1 MSKMRLKKKKSCPTA
16 LNFWLKIKD
25 LKVFD
30 TTSGLKS
37 WMKFNIKHDRTKMP
51 RASLEVFCFLKGI
64 LKHTRLSWVNGEIL
78 VPWAVLILTI
88 GDVFGM
94 WSKNHAKMR
103 WSYAKMAQNIAKT
116 CKNRETLFDKLQK
129 FGVRAGV
136 YYTIYPSPEMSIFA
150 PSPLRKRIFAGIF
163 ADPQKFCKN
172 FCAGSISIIFRILGG
187 AGFYGFKCWKS
198 DVLRYA

>member
-1 MSKMRLKKKKSCPTA
+1 M
-16 LNFWLKIKD
+16 
-25 LKVFD
+25 
-30 TTSGLKS
+30 
-37 WMKFNIKHDRTKMP
+37 
-51 RASLEVFCFLKGI
+51 
-64 LKHTRLSWVNGEIL
+64 NGEIL

-103 WSYAKMAQNIAKT
+103 GSYAEMAQNIAKT
-116 CKNRETLFDKLQK
+116 CKTHEMLFDKLQK
-129 FGVRAGV
+129 SGVPSGV
-136 YYTIYPSPEMSIFA
+136 YYTIYPRREMSIFA

-187 AGFYGFKCWKS
+187 AGFYEFKLVVIFLGGYRMWTGSFAIFTTLLFRILSTWNLHCLAVRFVFRTVNFFILPLWPGGGSVAPQK
-198 DVLRYA
+198 RHFEP